1 MKLIADSGSTKT
13 DWSLCNK
20 GKRVHSIQT
29 QGINPFYQD
38 SEEISKIL
46 LEELLPKLEGNTPN
60 ILYFYGAGCSFP
72 EKQEIL
78 QKAFSRIWS
87 NNLQLHLH
95 SDLEGAA
102 RALFG
107 NTAGIACILGT
118 GSNSCHWDGT
128 KIIKNVPPLG
138 YILGDEGSGA
148 VLGKLF
154 IADLLKNQLPR
165 SLKKKFFT
173 QYDTNYE
180 ALMAK
185 VYKEPFPNRNLAQ
198 YAYFL
203 HENIREEAIYRLIKC
218 SFQAF
223 ITRNLSQYPKILPVS
238 FVGSVAVAF
247 EGILSETLQENGY
260 TKGII
265 LKKPIEALEKF
276 HSETN

>member
-13 DWSLCNK
+13 DWSLCSK
-20 GKRVHSIQT
+20 GKRVHSVQT
-29 QGINPFYQD
+29 QGINPFYQN

-46 LEELLPKLEGNTPN
+46 LEELLPKLENNTPN
-60 ILYFYGAGCSFP
+60 TLYFYGAGCSFP

-78 QKAFSRIWS
+78 Q
-87 NNLQLHLH
+87 
-95 SDLEGAA
+95 AA

-107 NTAGIACILGT
+107 NTEGIACILGT

-154 IADLLKNQLPR
+154 VADLLKNQLPKPL
-165 SLKKKFFT
+165 SKKFFT

-180 ALMAK
+180 ELMAK

-198 YAYFL
+198 YTYFL
-203 HENIREEAIYRLIKC
+203 HENIGEEAIYRLIKR

-223 ITRNLSQYPKILPVS
+223 ITRNLSQYPKALPAS
-238 FVGSVAVAF
+238 FVGSIAVAF
-247 EGILSETLQENGY
+247 EGILNETLQENGY
-260 TKGII
+260 TKGVI

-276 HSETN
+276 HS